1 MAERIPLIEFDYDE
15 LGKWLADLGQ
25 PSYRTDQVYRWI
37 YRSLAVGFD
46 EMTNL
51 PASLRADL
59 SKLAILRTLTPV
71 GEQVS
76 ADGLTRKVLFQLR
89 DGEAIEAVLM
99 FYEGRRTVCISTQ
112 VGCPIG
118 CPFCATGQAG
128 FARDLSA
135 GEIVEQVLHFAR
147 ELKASRQSL
156 TNVVIMGMGEP
167 LLNYEA
173 TWAAI
178 ERLNDKRG
186 FGLGARRITI
196 STAGDV
202 PGIRRL
208 AEADREVG
216 LAISLHAPNDQLRD
230 KLVPLNRRYPLHEL
244 LAACR
249 YYLGK
254 THRRLTFE
262 YALMDGINDSNALAE
277 ETADLLQGLLCHV
290 NLIALNPTPDCS
302 YQPSPRKRVAA
313 FQRILTAR
321 GVPAT
326 VRLGRGLDIA
336 AGCGQLR
343 GQVRARGQR
352 TKR

>member
-1 MAERIPLIEFDYDE
+1 MAEQIPLTELTYEE
-15 LGKWLADLGQ
+15 LGKWLSNLGQ
-25 PSYRTDQVYRWI
+25 PNYRRDQLYRWI
-37 YRSLAVGFD
+37 YRSLAADFE

-59 SKLAILRTLTPV
+59 SKQATLRTLTPV
-71 GEQVS
+71 SEQVS
-76 ADGLTRKVLFQLR
+76 ADSLTRKVLFRLR

-99 FYEGRRTVCISTQ
+99 FYEGRRTVCVSSQ

-128 FARDLSA
+128 FARDLTA
-135 GEIVEQVLHFAR
+135 GEIVEQVLYFAR
-147 ELKASRQSL
+147 ELKASGQSL

-167 LLNYEA
+167 LLNYDA

-196 STAGDV
+196 STAGYV

-216 LAISLHAPNDQLRD
+216 LAISLHAPNDELRD
-230 KLVPLNRRYPLHEL
+230 KLVPLNRRYPLDEL

-262 YALMDGINDSNALAE
+262 YALMDGVNDSNALAE
-277 ETADLLQGLLCHV
+277 ETADLLHGLLCHV
-290 NLIALNPTPDCS
+290 NLFALNPTPDCP
-302 YQPSPRKRVAA
+302 YQPSPRKRVVA

-321 GVPAT
+321 GIPAT

-343 GQVRARGQR
+343 GQVQAKQRRG
-352 TKR
+352 K